1 MDQLTGG
8 ELRGAVPVQPRRPI
22 VELLVL
28 GTPTVAQQLSYTLM
42 QFIDTWMLAFLGKHA
57 PTAAANS
64 GLLAF
69 TFICLGIGVLW
80 VVNTLVSQ
88 NYGQGNTVS
97 CGRYLWQG
105 LWFSVIFAALLL
117 PAVPYAADVFRA
129 FGHEEALIPLEA
141 RYFRIVISFAVLK
154 LAGTALGQF
163 LLAINRPGQVFAAT
177 IIGVLAN
184 IAAAWVM
191 IFGTLGL
198 PQMGIAG
205 AAWAQNIGV
214 AVETAILLAMVL
226 RPVVRR
232 TYHSLDWPIRWR
244 LMRNLLT
251 VGVPS
256 GVQFIADLL
265 AWSVFSLVIMARFG
279 TDAMAAQ
286 TFMMRYMIVS
296 FMPAFGL
303 ATAVTALTGRYIGM
317 GRIDLVHAR
326 VRLGFAIT
334 ATYMVCCGLVFFLWR
349 DSLIGVFSDETEV
362 RRVGAMLLAFAAVY
376 QFFDALYII
385 YNGALRGAGDTFVP
399 AVALAALN
407 WTICVAGGAVLAK
420 YWPHWGPAGPWT
432 AATAYGI
439 ILGLFIY
446 LRFRRGRWQ
455 SISLA
460 DRD

>member
-1 MDQLTGG
+1 MGQAPNSQSRPCPHIG
-8 ELRGAVPVQPRRPI
+8 VRRPI

-28 GTPTVAQQLSYTLM
+28 GAPTVAQQLSYTLM
-42 QFIDTWMLAFLGKHA
+42 QFIDTWMLAFLGTHA

-69 TFICLGIGVLW
+69 TFICPGIGLLW

-88 NYGQGNTVS
+88 NYGQGDRVS

-105 LWFSVIFAALLL
+105 LWFSLAFAALLM
-117 PAVPYAADVFRA
+117 PVVPYAAEVFRA
-129 FGHEEALIPLEA
+129 FGHEEALVPLEA
-141 RYFRIVISFAVLK
+141 SYFRIVISFAVLK

-191 IFGTLGL
+191 IFGRLGL
-198 PQMGIAG
+198 PQMGLAG
-205 AAWAQNIGV
+205 AAWAQNVGV

-244 LMRNLLT
+244 LMRNLLM

-317 GRIDLVHAR
+317 GRIDLVRAR
-326 VRLGFAIT
+326 VRLGFLIT
-334 ATYMVCCGLVFFLWR
+334 ASYMVCCGFVFFLWR
-349 DSLIGVFSDETEV
+349 DSLIGVFSAEVEV
-362 RRVGAMLLAFAAVY
+362 RRVGAMLLTFAAVY
-376 QFFDALYII
+376 QFFDAMYII

-407 WTICVAGGAVLAK
+407 WTICVGGGSVLAV
-420 YWPHWGPAGPWT
+420 WRPQWGPAGPWT
-432 AATAYGI
+432 AVTGYGI